1 MGKLFH
7 ELQQRKVFRVA
18 AIYIVVAWLIIQV
31 ADTISPLLNL
41 PLSTPQLV
49 LFVLIVL
56 FPVSLILAWFFEITH
71 AGIKIQTGDEAA
83 PEKRLSNRQTV
94 VYALV
99 GLLGVVATFFI
110 VNPFVV
116 SENLQPGFSQQ
127 QVASTESSTAEE
139 LIGPPSEN
147 SIAVLPFA
155 DMSVNTDQEYMSDGI
170 AEEMLNL
177 LAKIPA
183 LRVTARTSAFSFK
196 GKDSTI
202 SEIGKQL
209 NVAHV
214 LEGSVRTAGNQIR
227 ITAQLI
233 EVSTDT
239 HLWSETYTRELVDIF
254 AIQDEIAAEVVR
266 NLELRLSGDIH
277 VEREISFEAYSLYLQ
292 AKYLLN
298 QGTYESTLQAAALY
312 EEVLSIVPDY
322 APALTALKFVF
333 SSEAM
338 IAESDIDDQIE
349 WVDKALA
356 SDPDYAPA
364 YAALGELELVQGNLI
379 DAARHISRA
388 LTLDASN
395 EDVLIAASL
404 MVDALGRSSVE
415 INEYILRRDPVN
427 PYSHL
432 SLGFAKL
439 IDGSYEDAITHAR
452 AALVLSPDM
461 TAAHYLISAAYSLK
475 EDFTAALEEIE
486 QEPLGPYRTLMS
498 VMIYHALG
506 EHAASDEFLRELI
519 ENYADSIPY
528 VVAVAT
534 ASRGEIDL
542 AFEYLQ
548 KSIEVSSPGLWG
560 ARTDPTLTALHADP
574 RWPAFLDKAGMA
586 PEIIDAIEFD
596 VSLPE

>member
-1 MGKLFH
+1 MGKLLE
-7 ELQQRKVFRVA
+7 ELKHRKVA
-18 AIYIVVAWLIIQV
+18 GAIAIYALVSWVSLQVVDVVADPLDIPLWIPRALIIAVLVGFPIV
-31 ADTISPLLNL
+31 AGISWFFDITR
-41 PLSTPQLV
+41 SGLV
-49 LFVLIVL
+49 LSSDGTEDNRKPIGVGSLSMLTLGVLIVAVFVSRQWETL
-56 FPVSLILAWFFEITH
+56 AIFPPEIES
-71 AGIKIQTGDEAA
+71 D
-83 PEKRLSNRQTV
+83 V
-94 VYALV
+94 ALV
-99 GLLGVVATFFI
+99 TDDTVT
-110 VNPFVV
+110 
-116 SENLQPGFSQQ
+116 S
-127 QVASTESSTAEE
+127 ASA
-139 LIGPPSEN
+139 N
-147 SIAVLPFA
+147 SIAVLPFV

-196 GKDSTI
+196 GKDITI
-202 SEIGKQL
+202 PEIGKQL

-233 EVSTDT
+233 EVSSDT

-266 NLELRLSGDIH
+266 NLELRLSTDFV

-333 SSEAM
+333 SSAAM

-349 WVDKALA
+349 WINKALD

-364 YAALGELELVQGNLI
+364 YAALGELELVQGNLS

-388 LTLDASN
+388 LTLDAAN

-415 INEYILRRDPVN
+415 ISEYILRRDPVN
-427 PYSHL
+427 PYSYLGL
-432 SLGFAKL
+432 SSATLT
-439 IDGSYEDAITHAR
+439 DGRYDDAVAHAR

-461 TAAHYLISAAYSLK
+461 ASAHYIISVAYFLK
-475 EDFTAALEEIE
+475 ENFPAALEEIE
-486 QEPLGPYRTLMS
+486 QEPLEPLRILTS
-498 VMIYHALG
+498 VLIYHALG
-506 EHAASDEFLRELI
+506 EHAASDKFLRELI
-519 ENYADSIPY
+519 ENYADSIPFMI
-528 VVAVAT
+528 AIAT

-542 AFEYLQ
+542 AFEYLDR
-548 KSIEVSSPGLWG
+548 SIEVTSPGLRG
-560 ARTDPTLTALHADP
+560 ARTDPTLTALYADP
-574 RWPAFLDKAGMA
+574 RWSAFLDKAGMS